1 MSSWGRIIALLLLGT
16 FFIQSSP
23 VIIEDIKMPI
33 SSFMAGALVIALA
46 ILWMAVK
53 ICREYERGVI
63 FRLGRL
69 IGLKGPGLFLIIPIV
84 DQMVKIDLRIITL
97 DVPPQDTIT
106 EDNIP
111 VKVNAVVYFK
121 VVDPQR
127 AVVEIENYLIAT
139 SQISQTSLRSVLGKA
154 DLDELLSE
162 REKLNAELQTIID
175 EATDP
180 WGIKVTAVEI
190 KHVEIPEEMQR
201 AIAKQ
206 AEAERARR
214 ARVILA
220 EGEYQAAE
228 KLKMAGDVL
237 GADPISL
244 RYMETITDA
253 AKEPN
258 VTVLFPVEM
267 LKLLRKSKKE

>member
-1 MSSWGRIIALLLLGT
+1 MLLNLRDEDGT
-16 FFIQSSP
+16 FFMQSFP
-23 VIIEDIKMPI
+23 FIIEDVKMPI
-33 SSFMAGALVIALA
+33 SSFIIGVLVITLA

-53 ICREYERGVI
+53 ITREYERGVI

-69 IGLKGPGLFLIIPIV
+69 IGVKGPGLFLIIPII
-84 DQMVKIDLRIITL
+84 DQMIKIDLRIVTL
-97 DVPPQDTIT
+97 DVPPQDIIT
-106 EDNIP
+106 EDNVP
-111 VKVNAVVYFK
+111 VKVNAVVYFR

-127 AVVEIENYLIAT
+127 AVVEIEDYFIAT

-154 DLDELLSE
+154 DLDELLSQ
-162 REKLNAELQTIID
+162 REKLNTELQTIID

-190 KHVEIPEEMQR
+190 KHVEIPEDMQR

-228 KLKMAGDVL
+228 KLKQAGDVL

-258 VTVLFPVEM
+258 TTILFPVEM
-267 LKLLRKSKKE
+267 LKLLRNVKKE